1 MGWFSALL
9 TILRAIPEILRL
21 INSISEANKKKK
33 ARDEWEEFE
42 KKFKERQKDEE
53 ANSPK

>member
-1 MGWFSALL
+1 VGWFSALL